1 MGVLSQKNVIPEKCT
16 NQKSNFFL
24 MLNRIG
30 KHWILYLMLLPCI
43 ASYIIFS
50 YIPMSGLLM
59 AFQEFKFNKNIFNS
73 PWVGL
78 RYFENFFTSYDAAQL
93 IINTVLIGLCKI
105 ILAFPF
111 PIIFALM
118 LNEVK
123 NQKYKKI
130 SQTISYLPHFI
141 SWVVV
146 VAIVQLLLAPDTGML
161 NQAKIALGGD
171 GSTFYMMES
180 AYFYP
185 IMFISYIW
193 KTIGWESII
202 YLAAISGLDPQLY
215 EAAEMD
221 GANKWTQIWNVT
233 LPGIKPTMGILFIL
247 GLGSLVS
254 TGYDQIYLLRTPG
267 NMTLA
272 DTLDTYVIRVGLT
285 GGQYGYAT
293 AVGLIQGIVGLLL
306 VTFANK
312 LGKKYSEV
320 SVW

>member
-16 NQKSNFFL
+16 NQKSKSSL
-24 MLNRIG
+24 LLQRIG

-43 ASYIIFS
+43 ASYVIFS

-73 PWVGL
+73 PWVGFQ
-78 RYFENFFTSYDAAQL
+78 YFENFFTSYDAGQL

-118 LNEVK
+118 LNDVK
-123 NQKYKKI
+123 NKKYKKI
-130 SQTISYLPHFI
+130 TQTISYLPHFI

-146 VAIVQLLLAPDTGML
+146 VAIVQLMLAPDTGLL
-161 NQAKIALGGD
+161 NQVKTALGGD

-180 AYFYP
+180 AFFYP
-185 IMFISYIW
+185 IMFISHIW
-193 KTIGWESII
+193 KTVGWESII

-215 EAAEMD
+215 EAADMD

-233 LPGIKPTMGILFIL
+233 IPGIKPTMGILFIL
-247 GLGSLVS
+247 GLGSLVA